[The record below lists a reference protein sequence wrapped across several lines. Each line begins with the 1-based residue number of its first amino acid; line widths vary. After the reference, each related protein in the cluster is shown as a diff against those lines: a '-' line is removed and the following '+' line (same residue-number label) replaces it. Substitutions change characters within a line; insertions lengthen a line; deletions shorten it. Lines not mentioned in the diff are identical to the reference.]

1 MECRFCRA
9 WNEEDE
15 RRCARC
21 GRRLHAAATRPA
33 AETYPLMTATA
44 PAFEP
49 LASPTLEA
57 LPGGRPQSVPDATP
71 QARPVYPP
79 QAPVQDQ
86 PAYPAYQPSL
96 FRDPQQGLKIV
107 PLPTMTPMR
116 EPAGPKRNATRPAA
130 PRVRRG
136 SNGQAGAQHSL
147 NFSDALGADAPLD
160 MQVQAVIYCDA
171 PVALPMHRFIAAAVD
186 ASMVL
191 IAVGLFLGVFLASGG
206 RLVFTKQVAPLFA
219 GMVAV
224 LWVVYHMLWCLAN
237 GDTPGMRF
245 AGLRVVNFDG
255 RVADREQRGVRQA
268 AYVLSVLSAG
278 VGLLWALVD
287 EENLTWHDHISK
299 TFPTPG

>member
-21 GRRLHAAATRPA
+21 GRRLHAAGPRPA
-33 AETYPLMTATA
+33 AESYPLMTATA
-44 PAFEP
+44 PAMESLDAP
-49 LASPTLEA
+49 ALEA
-57 LPGGRPQSVPDATP
+57 LPGGRPQNAPGATPGYLP

-79 QAPVQDQ
+79 LARGPEQ
-86 PAYPAYQPSL
+86 PPQPAYQPSL
-96 FRDPQQGLKIV
+96 FPHPQQGLKIV
-107 PLPTMTPMR
+107 PLPTMTPVR
-116 EPAGPKRNATRPAA
+116 PPGGPKRGTARPPRPAD
-130 PRVRRG
+130 RG
-136 SNGQAGAQHSL
+136 ADVQHSL
-147 NFSDALGADAPLD
+147 NFPDASSADAALD
-160 MQVQAVIYCDA
+160 MRVQAVIYCDA

-186 ASMVL
+186 ASMIV
-191 IAVGLFLGVFLASGG
+191 IALGLFLSVFLLSGG
-206 RLVFTKQVAPLFA
+206 HLVLNKQVVPLFV
-219 GMVAV
+219 GMVGV
-224 LWVVYHMLWCLAN
+224 LWVMYHMLWCLAD

-268 AYVLSVLSAG
+268 AYVLSFLSAG

>member
-1 MECRFCRA
+1 
-9 WNEEDE
+9 
-15 RRCARC
+15 
-21 GRRLHAAATRPA
+21 
-33 AETYPLMTATA
+33 MTATA
-44 PAFEP
+44 PALDALQASEP
-49 LASPTLEA
+49 QNAAPAPGPQLE
-57 LPGGRPQSVPDATP
+57 PRRPQGQLRPDHDGFE
-71 QARPVYPP
+71 QSG
-79 QAPVQDQ
+79 
-86 PAYPAYQPSL
+86 PAYQPSL
-96 FRDPQQGLKIV
+96 FRELHNGLKVV
-107 PLPTMTPMR
+107 PIPTMTPVR
-116 EPAGPKRNATRPAA
+116 QPAGPKRGTARPAV
-130 PRVRRG
+130 PRGARRG
-136 SNGQAGAQHSL
+136 SDAQSSL
-147 NFSDALGADAPLD
+147 DFSDVLGADAALD

-191 IAVGLFLGVFLASGG
+191 ISLGLFLGVFLLAGG
-206 RLVFTKQVAPLFA
+206 HLAFNKQVVPMLA
-219 GMVAV
+219 GMVGV
-224 LWVVYHMLWCLAN
+224 LWAMYHVLWCFAN